1 MTLPFFF
8 FWSFYIYFLKIFES
22 WVLFT
27 FISTSYI
34 WLLSSERAPKIL
46 FSKMVT
52 DIEASEISR
61 FREPLHVSN
70 VSAFREKW
78 RKWQSVRNALRIPGF
93 IVQINK
99 LIVPLNKNI
108 HCRASFYHSRQLCR
122 SMNPKHAKPSF
133 GALGPTK
140 HWGRKGRVYSIKLLI
155 YPHSNIGDTSF
166 MVAKET
172 TEALTSP
179 PFLHILQCLVSA
191 LLIGKT
197 CTLSTCCF
205 FHLRWDHPSVTIKRT
220 PQDEFSRMR
229 WC

>member
-1 MTLPFFF
+1 MKKVTISSKCIKNP
-8 FWSFYIYFLKIFES
+8 WIYRIDKQAN
-22 WVLFT
+22 
-27 FISTSYI
+27 STT
-34 WLLSSERAPKIL
+34 E
-46 FSKMVT
+46 T
-52 DIEASEISR
+52 
-61 FREPLHVSN
+61 
-70 VSAFREKW
+70 
-78 RKWQSVRNALRIPGF
+78 
-93 IVQINK
+93 
-99 LIVPLNKNI
+99 VPLNKNI

-166 MVAKET
+166 MVAKKT

-205 FHLRWDHPSVTIKRT
+205 FHLR
-220 PQDEFSRMR
+220 
-229 WC
+229 